1 MWFLYILGGL
11 IALIALI
18 LFLPIRIKFL
28 IDDQQGLVIE
38 VRILGYLY
46 ERIPEKEKRVRLS
59 DYSPRAMER
68 RRKKEQ
74 KKSSKKAKKA
84 PQKTEQPSAS
94 LFSMPGKKAP
104 LGDQLRFAA
113 EFIRVAL
120 KRTLSHARIHV
131 KEVMLTV
138 ASDDAAKTALLY
150 GAAQTALAGL
160 AEVLD
165 TYSNLRIRHPEKFGV
180 AADFTSEEC
189 RAQVDIVA
197 HLWLWQVLDIE
208 FRTAWESVSKMME
221 QRSSKKM

>member
-18 LFLPIRIKFL
+18 LFLPIRINILVDEKEDL
-28 IDDQQGLVIE
+28 IVE

-46 ERIPEKEKRVRLS
+46 ERIPEKTKRVRLS

-68 RRKKEQ
+68 RRRKEQ
-74 KKSSKKAKKA
+74 KKASKKKKHA
-84 PQKTEQPSAS
+84 PANTEPSAS
-94 LFSMPGKKAP
+94 LFSMPKKTAP

-120 KRTLSHARIHV
+120 KRTLSHARIRVNHV
-131 KEVMLTV
+131 ILTIG
-138 ASDDAAKTALLY
+138 SDDAAKTALLC
-150 GAAQTALAGL
+150 GAASTALAGL

-165 TYSNLRIRHPEKFGV
+165 TYSHLHIRHTDRFGV
-180 AADFTSEEC
+180 TPNFTSEEC
-189 RAQVDIVA
+189 HARVDIVA
-197 HLWLWQVLDIE
+197 RLWLWQVLDIE

-221 QRSSKKM
+221 QRSMKKM

>member
-18 LFLPIRIKFL
+18 LFLPIRIKIL
-28 IDDQQGLVIE
+28 VDDQQGLVIE

-46 ERIPEKEKRVRLS
+46 ERIPEKERRVRLS

-74 KKSSKKAKKA
+74 KKLSKHAKKSPVKA
-84 PQKTEQPSAS
+84 EQPSAS
-94 LFSMPGKKAP
+94 LFSMPKKTAP
-104 LGDQLRFAA
+104 LGDQLRFAG

-120 KRTLSHARIHV
+120 RRTLSHARIHV
-131 KEVMLTV
+131 KQVMLTV

-150 GAAQTALAGL
+150 GAASTALAGL

-165 TYSNLRIRHPEKFGV
+165 TYSNLRIRHAERFGV
-180 AADFTSEEC
+180 VADFTSEQC

-197 HLWLWQVLDIE
+197 HLWLWQILDIE
-208 FRTAWESVSKMME
+208 FRTAWEAVSRMME
-221 QRSSKKM
+221 EKSMKKM